1 MEPPVDK
8 YHSVWW
14 GSAHEVPPT
23 PATSSTAEE
32 RPPDAQEAKAAEATT
47 VMAMQLTL
55 FI

>member
-1 MEPPVDK
+1 MEPLSTSTIPYGV
-8 YHSVWW
+8 
-14 GSAHEVPPT
+14 GSTHEVPPT
-23 PATSSTAEE
+23 PVTSPPAGE